1 MAINHDGL
9 VECYATAG
17 NRSAN
22 SMSCCLFSI
31 SPSMAHREETFVLGK
46 QFRTLAFSLSVSE
59 QAGIARVLPRVSV

>member
-1 MAINHDGL
+1 MAKNLDEIVG
-9 VECYATAG
+9 CCATAG

-31 SPSMAHREETFVLGK
+31 SPSMAYREETFVLGK

-59 QAGIARVLPRVSV
+59 QEGIARVLPRVSV